1 MIEMEESDKE
11 KIGKQLVKDTKIEQ
25 ILEYFDVSDILFQ
38 INDLDIVDRI
48 NEYVLSMVDDEEL
61 VEGISNVDNVLSAI
75 DTSDIIDYIEEKD
88 YFVVS
93 EDPEPINL
101 MHKISDVCRD
111 IQPDGYIGK
120 EDMKKLINDYIDNN
134 YTNGNIA
141 NKRI

>member
-1 MIEMEESDKE
+1 MIEMEERDKE

-61 VEGISNVDNVLSAI
+61 VEGISNVDNVLPAI
-75 DTSDIIDYIEEKD
+75 DTFDIIDYIEEKG
-88 YFVVS
+88 YFVVQ

-134 YTNGNIA
+134 YTNGKIVN
-141 NKRI
+141 RCV

>member
-1 MIEMEESDKE
+1 MIEMEERKKE

-25 ILEYFDVSDILFQ
+25 ILEYFDISDILFQ

-48 NEYVLSMVDDEEL
+48 DEHVLSMVDDEEL

-93 EDPEPINL
+93 EDPDSINL
-101 MHKISDVCRD
+101 MYKISDVCSD
-111 IQPDGYIGK
+111 IQPYGYIGK

-134 YTNGNIA
+134 YTNGKIV
-141 NKRI
+141 NKRV

>member
-1 MIEMEESDKE
+1 MIEMEERDKE

-48 NEYVLSMVDDEEL
+48 DEYVLSMVDGEEL
-61 VEGISNVDNVLSAI
+61 VEGISNVDNVLPAI
-75 DTSDIIDYIEEKD
+75 DTFDIIDYIEEKG
-88 YFVVS
+88 YFVVQ

-134 YTNGNIA
+134 YTNGKIVN
-141 NKRI
+141 RCV